1 MTTDTITWSST
12 IYSTPD
18 TWGSYTVYGDAES
31 MAETIAS
38 LIDAGGEDW
47 AEISLDDCTKYRLVE
62 TIGDAAIYRETH
74 RRDDNYI
81 TVRMGG
87 DMEPIVEDF
96 FSDLDEA
103 RESLS

>member
-1 MTTDTITWSST
+1 MTTDKITWSST
-12 IYSTPD
+12 IYSTHD
-18 TWGSYTVYGDAES
+18 DWGSYTVYGDAEQ

-47 AEISLDDCTKYRLVE
+47 ADISLDDCTEYDLVE
-62 TIGDAAIYRETH
+62 TVGNAAIYRETR
-74 RRDDNYI
+74 RRDNRYI